1 MANFKTIYKI
11 HDGDLQGAEQHLT
24 YTHDAAEAVAAYV
37 ALAATGRA
45 YLEQQVDEEEPEF
58 GEWDLTATNV
68 SEDVQYLVPL
78 PEGVARLDLAAALA
92 APVTQ
97 GAYVTALSDGT
108 RFTLA
113 SAFGTNAVVK
123 LSNDEYSG
131 ITGRE
136 VAYFTFDGPQGLD
149 RETFAA
155 SMRGERGY
163 APGAFAVWQYELDAE
178 RVTLTPLAA

>member
-1 MANFKTIYKI
+1 MANYETIYKI
-11 HDGDLQGAEQHLT
+11 HDGDLQGPDQYLS
-24 YTHDAAEAVAAYV
+24 YTHDAAEAVAAYL

-45 YLEQQVDEEEPEF
+45 YLEQQVDEGEPEL
-58 GEWDLTATNV
+58 GEWDLTATTV

-97 GAYVTALSDGT
+97 GAYVTAFSDGA
-108 RFTLA
+108 RFTMTT
-113 SAFGTNAVVK
+113 AFGTNVVVK
-123 LSNDEYSG
+123 LSNDEFSG

-136 VAYFTFDGPQGLD
+136 LAYFTFDGPRGLD
-149 RETFAA
+149 REIFTA

-163 APGAFAVWQYELDAE
+163 APGAFVIWQHSLDSGSK
-178 RVTLTPLAA
+178 TLTPLAA